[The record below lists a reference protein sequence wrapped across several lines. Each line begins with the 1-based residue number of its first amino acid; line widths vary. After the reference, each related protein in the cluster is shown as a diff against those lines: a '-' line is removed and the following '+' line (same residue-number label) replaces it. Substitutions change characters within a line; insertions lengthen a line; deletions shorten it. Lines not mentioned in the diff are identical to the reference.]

1 MQRASP
7 TGGQPQQEKELF
19 NLPYPMERLALFGNL
34 MSDELAATATALT
47 ARTVAA
53 ALELN
58 DVPEVV
64 RPSIFAASS
73 LSPARVP
80 AGNDV
85 RCR

>member
-7 TGGQPQQEKELF
+7 TGGQPQQQKELF
-19 NLPYPMERLALFGNL
+19 NLPYLIECLAPFRHLGA
-34 MSDELAATATALT
+34 DGLAATTTALT
-47 ARTVAA
+47 ARTVAD
-53 ALELN
+53 ALERY

-64 RPSIFAASS
+64 RRSIFAASS